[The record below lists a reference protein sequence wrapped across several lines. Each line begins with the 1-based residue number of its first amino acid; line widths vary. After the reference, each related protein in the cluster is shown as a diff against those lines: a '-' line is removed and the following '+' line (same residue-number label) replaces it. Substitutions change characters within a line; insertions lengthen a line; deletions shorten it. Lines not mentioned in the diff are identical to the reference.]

1 MKQSLSSTAA
11 NYQDY
16 IKSRGIEGKVV
27 ELPDSTRTAAEAAFA
42 IGCEI
47 AEIAKSVVFY
57 VKDTHRPVLVIA
69 CGINRVDEK
78 KLKKIMPACFHLCKC
93 HARGNPPQSMR
104 LRQKKPNYF
113 VYL

>member
-69 CGINRVDEK
+69 SGINRVDEK
-78 KLKKIMPACFHLCKC
+78 KLKKIIGGKLKRAD
-93 HARGNPPQSMR
+93 AD
-104 LRQKKPNYF
+104 F
-113 VYL
+113 VREATGFAI